1 MYEESASLDMEQAES
16 PVSSQTAEDN
26 AAASGQAPEGVQS
39 SDSAEQSGQTGRQ
52 SSEENHRYQAARRA
66 GERTGEQS
74 GYAKEVNDRISRLGM
89 SNGSARIQNIEDL
102 ESYGQSARRSRI
114 EARAAKEGRSVA
126 EVEEDEDAKDLLAE
140 TRRRDAAEAKARK
153 AEAEQKE
160 WLRQDARAFQAAFPA
175 VDLAKLDGDRAFRRF
190 CGSRYGREPL
200 AELYEDYLEINGD
213 AAKAAQARASSKEA
227 RSTATGGGSGSETL
241 TAAQQREL
249 DEWNRTYPQLKM
261 TAKEYLAR

>member
-1 MYEESASLDMEQAES
+1 MYEERESLDMEQAGEVVD
-16 PVSSQTAEDN
+16 PQAAETAEQGSEGEKSSGN
-26 AAASGQAPEGVQS
+26 A
-39 SDSAEQSGQTGRQ
+39 DRDRQTQQQ
-52 SSEENHRYQAARRA
+52 SSEDNHRYQAARRS
-66 GERTGEQS
+66 GEEI
-74 GYAKEVNDRISRLGM
+74 GYAKAMREVNDRIAKLGM
-89 SNGSARIQNIEDL
+89 SGNGTRVSNLEELETYGRAARKN
-102 ESYGQSARRSRI
+102 RI
-114 EARAAKEGRSVA
+114 EARAQKEGRSVA

-175 VDLAKLDGDRAFRRF
+175 VDLAKLDGDRALRRF

-249 DEWNRTYPQLKM
+249 DEWNRTYPQMKM